1 HYDSTDWGWNEKAAR
16 KEFGQ
21 PVPSELKKAQTS
33 LKHAQESLDL
43 EMTNYKVGRA
53 QLAPLE
59 PKVAEQQQDFARYFT
74 YLENGPNPEVKG
86 SAPIVRRL
94 RFDKGFGL
102 LPGVEWHGKVIAE
115 NSYDN
120 YQAWLEEIENSS
132 AKKLVLFGEYV
143 LGKDIV
149 VNG

>member
-1 HYDSTDWGWNEKAAR
+1 GIDIMTAFGKLLVLLVLIGSLAVLSWSVIVHYDSTDWGWNEKAAR

-74 YLENGPNPEVKG
+74 YLEKGPNPEVKG

-102 LPGVEWHGKVIAE
+102 LPGVEW
-115 NSYDN
+115 
-120 YQAWLEEIENSS
+120 
-132 AKKLVLFGEYV
+132 
-143 LGKDIV
+143 
-149 VNG
+149 